1 LLAQA
6 PTPAQGRRLTLSALR
21 ALLARHRIRRL
32 AADAVHAALQEA
44 ALPVAAGTVEAA
56 SEHVGLLLPRVQLVH
71 EQRARCDRR
80 LEQVMKQLA
89 APTGADP
96 EEHRDVTILRSLPG
110 LGRVVAATMLAEAS
124 RPLAARD
131 YQTLRAQA
139 GTAPVTRQSGKSR
152 VVSMRRSCNHRL
164 RAALFHWA
172 RNSIQLDEHSR
183 VHYQRLR
190 HRHGYARALRSVA
203 DRLLDVLITMLRTRT
218 LYDPDRRR
226 CVVP

>member
-1 LLAQA
+1 
-6 PTPAQGRRLTLSALR
+6 
-21 ALLARHRIRRL
+21 
-32 AADAVHAALQEA
+32 
-44 ALPVAAGTVEAA
+44 
-56 SEHVGLLLPRVQLVH
+56 
-71 EQRARCDRR
+71 
-80 LEQVMKQLA
+80 
-89 APTGADP
+89 
-96 EEHRDVTILRSLPG
+96 
-110 LGRVVAATMLAEAS
+110 
-124 RPLAARD
+124 
-131 YQTLRAQA
+131 
-139 GTAPVTRQSGKSR
+139 
-152 VVSMRRSCNHRL
+152 MRRSCNHRL